1 VLVGLID
8 ALDLAERGQE
18 IQIFSLGTCPIPA
31 GEDIAKDAVD
41 RGLLDWKFGGEAA
54 GLGVDAQQFAFD
66 HMAKK
71 LARHVDRKCTV
82 IRFPSDKV
90 PAALIPYL
98 GLDETR
104 PEAIEALVNQARSD
118 ANMTNA
124 KCAYA
129 DTDLE
134 AGLICS
140 LFGAAPPLTDPLVSR
155 KSLDSASVP

>member
-1 VLVGLID
+1 M
-8 ALDLAERGQE
+8 
-18 IQIFSLGTCPIPA
+18 PA
-31 GEDIAKDAVD
+31 GEEISKDAVD
-41 RGLLDWKFGGEAA
+41 RGLLEWKFGGEAA

-71 LARHVDRKCTV
+71 LARHLDRECRI

-104 PEAIEALVNQARSD
+104 PKAIEALVNQARSD
-118 ANMTNA
+118 AEMTNA

-129 DTDLE
+129 DIDPE
-134 AGLICS
+134 AALICA
-140 LFGAAPPLTDPLVSR
+140 LFDSAPPITDPLVSR
-155 KSLDSASVP
+155 KSSERECGRSLMRQEVE